1 MAEMMQVE
9 RWLTRRVLGWALFDI
24 ASSTYIALVP
34 TFFGLYFTTV
44 VAGGRPS
51 ANAWW
56 GATAA
61 ASLLLAG
68 ILAPIVG
75 AHADRTGRWL
85 RAVAVTTALCALAAM
100 LLPPAAA
107 MGSLAAGAVFVL
119 AQVGY
124 TLATSIYDSLV
135 VDVAAPGHRSRIS
148 ALGWALGMLGGIVAI
163 GGALV
168 TIGGLPAEAQ
178 VQHLDSLFVLGGVLF
193 AVLAVPGLAGL
204 RGLRGSAELPP
215 GHTAGLAASVR
226 AVGTTLRRWRGH
238 LPALQVLVSFFLIND
253 VLVTIQFFIVI
264 VMSSR
269 FGVGV
274 EGLLWLALLYHLVA
288 IPSTVAFGTLA
299 DRWGAK
305 PTVLVTCAV
314 LAGAILLLAF
324 GQGDW
329 VPVTSI
335 VLLGLVFASIQAVF
349 RSLYASLVPPA
360 QAAELFGFNAV
371 AGRLSAALGPL
382 VFGIAAAV
390 FGSNTWALCLLFL
403 PLAAGAW
410 LLAATDLAGSGAN
423 RPASGLSLGSHS
435 RETHQ

>member
-1 MAEMMQVE
+1 
-9 RWLTRRVLGWALFDI
+9 
-24 ASSTYIALVP
+24 
-34 TFFGLYFTTV
+34 
-44 VAGGRPS
+44 
-51 ANAWW
+51 
-56 GATAA
+56 
-61 ASLLLAG
+61 
-68 ILAPIVG
+68 
-75 AHADRTGRWL
+75 
-85 RAVAVTTALCALAAM
+85 
-100 LLPPAAA
+100 
-107 MGSLAAGAVFVL
+107 
-119 AQVGY
+119 
-124 TLATSIYDSLV
+124 
-135 VDVAAPGHRSRIS
+135 
-148 ALGWALGMLGGIVAI
+148 
-163 GGALV
+163 
-168 TIGGLPAEAQ
+168 
-178 VQHLDSLFVLGGVLF
+178 
-193 AVLAVPGLAGL
+193 
-204 RGLRGSAELPP
+204 LPP
-215 GHTAGLAASVR
+215 GHSAGLAASVR

-324 GQGDW
+324 GRADW

-382 VFGIAAAV
+382 VFGLVAAA

-403 PLAAGAW
+403 PLAGGAW
-410 LLAATDLAGSGAN
+410 LLAAADLTGSGAN
-423 RPASGLSLGSHS
+423 RPASGLSLGPHS